1 MEGDKIFKQV
11 NQIGIVSN
19 NIEKTVKFYEEILG
33 IPPFFIIDRKDQEA
47 IYNGEKIKFST
58 KTATARFGPLQVEI
72 NEIYEGVTPHTDWI
86 RRHGEGLHHFGCYV
100 DNIEDTLKK
109 VESFKIMSF
118 FSGEVSGLG
127 IKFAYL
133 DTESIFGYIYELI
146 ELPKKKKRKKS

>member
-1 MEGDKIFKQV
+1 MEENKLFKQV
-11 NQIGIVSN
+11 DQIGIVSN

-58 KTATARFGPLQVEI
+58 KTATARFGTIQVEI
-72 NEIYEGVTPHTDWI
+72 NEIYEGETPHTDWI
-86 RRHGEGLHHFGCYV
+86 RRRGEGFHHFGCFV
-100 DNIEDTLKK
+100 DSVEDTLKK
-109 VESFKIMSF
+109 VENFNIKSF
-118 FSGEVSGLG
+118 FSGEVSGLS

-133 DTESIFGYIYELI
+133 DTESIFGHIYEII